1 MSQLSINTRP
11 YLLAGKG
18 GEGFMG
24 QHEVKSGDSLWKIAQ
39 QSLGDGSRWREIY
52 DLNKDQIKNP
62 DLIHPGQVFKLPGD
76 AKGTTGSLGQPSQ
89 MALEGGTPPAAGA
102 AAIGDGPLPGGTGVA
117 RWKELIDRAAAATG
131 VPARL
136 LAAVMQAESGGDP
149 NAGSSAGAQGLMQL
163 MPATARGL
171 GVNNIR
177 DPWQNLLG
185 GAKYLR
191 QQLDTFGW
199 DVRKALA
206 AYNAGPGAVQKYG
219 GVPPYAETQGYVRKI
234 TAALA

>member
-1 MSQLSINTRP
+1 MAQNT
-11 YLLAGKG
+11 
-18 GEGFMG
+18 
-24 QHEVKSGDSLWKIAQ
+24 
-39 QSLGDGSRWREIY
+39 LGDGSRWREIY
-52 DLNKDQIKNP
+52 ELNKDQIKNP

-76 AKGTTGSLGQPSQ
+76 AKGSTGSLGQPSNI
-89 MALEGGTPPAAGA
+89 ALADGTPPPRDGA
-102 AAIGDGPLPGGTGVA
+102 AQIGDGPLPGGTGVG

-136 LAAVMQAESGGDP
+136 IAAVMQAESGGDP

-171 GVNNIR
+171 GVTNIR

-191 QQLDTFGW
+191 QQLDAFGW

-219 GVPPYAETQGYVRKI
+219 GVPPYAETQNYVRKI
-234 TAALA
+234 TTALA